1 MFDTLISGLSSYI
14 QGSMMIAYLAAFA
27 GGIMVSF
34 TPCMYPLIPITVSYI
49 GTTSKRSHSDGFFL
63 SLLYV
68 LGTSLTYTIL
78 GSIAGLTGSLFGM
91 IQASPWTNFI
101 MANILIIM
109 GLSMLDVFHI
119 TLPSIFSSPLFT
131 SRKKG
136 LLGALLLG
144 IASGIIM
151 SPCSAPVLAVLL
163 SYVATKQN
171 VLFGMSLLF
180 VYSLGMGTILIVLG
194 TFTGIITR
202 IPKSG
207 PWMVG
212 IQKVFGIIFIAMGEY
227 FLVTA
232 GKFMM

>member
-1 MFDTLISGLSSYI
+1 MLDTLTNGLSVYI
-14 QGSMMIAYLAAFA
+14 QGSVMIAYLAAFV
-27 GGIMVSF
+27 GGVMVSF

-49 GTTSKRSHSDGFFL
+49 GATSKGSHKDGFLL

-68 LGTSLTYTIL
+68 LGTSITYTIL

-109 GLSMLDVFHI
+109 GLSMLDVFHF
-119 TLPSIFSSPLFT
+119 TLPSIFSNPMFT

-136 LLGALLLG
+136 LLGALFLG

-180 VYSLGMGTILIVLG
+180 VYSLGMGTILVVLG

-202 IPKSG
+202 LPKSG

-212 IQKVFGIIFIAMGEY
+212 IQKGFGIIFIAMGEY
-227 FLVTA
+227 FLIAA